1 MLPASFW
8 LNALWED
15 SATLIVAACPVQ
27 PWLPLPWWH
36 IKSRWQHKF
45 ERALT
50 TVDWGFQPDAW
61 HAERPQP
68 WGWLF
73 HRLWLSFLRGC
84 LVSKPG
90 ELTEKLKKKKYI
102 EMLRNDFLRV
112 DSFCLDFS
120 VWNPCGSSLSK
131 AILIG
136 YWFILFILFNTLS
149 RLITKLIFHD
159 FLHFIGHYPC
169 TLRRKNE
176 EQKISRFTYKKE
188 ISNHSMRNHRGVNWN
203 KMFHCTS
210 SEILK
215 PQELQCSFAHN
226 NV

>member
-1 MLPASFW
+1 MATQIWKGADHSWLRVSTRRMTRWASTAMR
-8 LNALWED
+8 LTV
-15 SATLIVAACPVQ
+15 SPVVVI
-27 PWLPLPWWH
+27 LLELLFNVKAWW
-36 IKSRWQHKF
+36 INRKI
-45 ERALT
+45 
-50 TVDWGFQPDAW
+50 
-61 HAERPQP
+61 
-68 WGWLF
+68 
-73 HRLWLSFLRGC
+73 
-84 LVSKPG
+84 
-90 ELTEKLKKKKYI
+90 KKKEKYI
-102 EMLRNDFLRV
+102 EMLRNYFLRV

-210 SEILK
+210 SGILK

-226 NV
+226 NILMCSK